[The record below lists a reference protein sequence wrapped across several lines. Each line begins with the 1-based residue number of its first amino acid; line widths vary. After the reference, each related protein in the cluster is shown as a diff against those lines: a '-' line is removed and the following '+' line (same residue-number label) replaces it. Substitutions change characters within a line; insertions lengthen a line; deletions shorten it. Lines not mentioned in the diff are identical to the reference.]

1 MASYEGCTQ
10 IIDPL
15 CECQNQ
21 VGIKGRA
28 REARWEAAGNVNTP
42 PSSIMKRHCGSCH
55 CSCPQVTEKLTVSK
69 YKSLIAVILKP
80 STVIRGKG
88 RGVALNAFLPNQCCK
103 LRYLIEANCCL
114 LRNAFSQMQAVL
126 GSERGDQIQSYTV
139 LCPRRAKKSMSIFF
153 FLHYYKTTFTV
164 FFKTWLLCKRM
175 VVECRMTS
183 GRLVTGLKVP
193 FYLWKH
199 KCQIQG
205 WNLQSDT
212 KHRH

>member
-55 CSCPQVTEKLTVSK
+55 CSCLQVTEKLTVSK

-80 STVIRGKG
+80 STVIRGKR

-103 LRYLIEANCCL
+103 LRYLIAANCCL

-126 GSERGDQIQSYTV
+126 GSEQGDQIQSYTV

-153 FLHYYKTTFTV
+153 SCTITKRRSQSFSKLDFSAREW
-164 FFKTWLLCKRM
+164 WLNVGWPAGVLLQVWR
-175 VVECRMTS
+175 
-183 GRLVTGLKVP
+183 
-193 FYLWKH
+193 YLF
-199 KCQIQG
+199 I
-205 WNLQSDT
+205 S
-212 KHRH
+212 